1 MYIVI
6 VLKFK
11 GGLIKYH
18 IEKKTF
24 LWGIFGVNFSFWDII
39 MGGAGSSNS
48 QKLNADNAES
58 IEIVTETRNIGAQ
71 YSFIDFQGGSGEIIL
86 AITGVLLV
94 FAISGLVY
102 IKRRFIKRKLQHRV
116 EVARLKDMNRCDEEM
131 SVQGSK
137 AKQDFQVAVY
147 NPKLA
152 QKQLEDIRTIN
163 SHVSSR
169 VDLLEAR
176 VFQGEI

>member
-1 MYIVI
+1 
-6 VLKFK
+6 
-11 GGLIKYH
+11 
-18 IEKKTF
+18 
-24 LWGIFGVNFSFWDII
+24 

-94 FAISGLVY
+94 FATAGLVY

-116 EVARLKDMNRCDEEM
+116 EIARLKDGSRCDEEM
-131 SVQGSK
+131 PFPGGR
-137 AKQDFQVAVY
+137 AKQDFQMAVY
-147 NPKLA
+147 DPKLA
-152 QKQLEDIRTIN
+152 QKQLEDIRKKS